1 MNLWG
6 KKIMNR
12 KFILVYLIVSFLI
25 IVVPAVPLAESIM
38 LEKNSF
44 RSSDFSINSTKPTE
58 KSYATDTENTIKN
71 NINFNDREVVNYV
84 GVPIWIYDSEYYVK
98 HVETADLNGDGIKDV
113 IAGEYDSDLY
123 TDPQKI
129 LAINGLSGNLIWDYT
144 LNDGIRSMG
153 ICDLNNDGVMDVVAG
168 ASHGSPGPDG
178 RVHAIDGTDGS
189 SLWVY
194 YPGGSTDTIGD
205 IAFGDFDGDSLS
217 DVAIAC
223 WDDYVY
229 TIDGQSGSQIW
240 SAFIGSIFVTSVST
254 GDVNNDGYDD
264 VAFANSYLPGY
275 SNLQGVLNGTD
286 GSFIWS
292 QTVLYTVENTLMS
305 DIDND
310 GALEA
315 IYGVHTDGDPGLAQ
329 FYVRNGSTGSLEWSY
344 TLGPDIGLNPD
355 IFLFSDDVDE
365 DGDLDL
371 IVGNEYVANY
381 IYAFDGDSSTP
392 MWVSE
397 ELGGYPRDMAFGDV
411 IGDGYKNIIVATYDR
426 VQIVNA
432 TDGTKVWYYAV
443 GGTIRGASCADFN
456 NDGVLDVL
464 CSGGAEIVGHD
475 PAKSVWALK
484 TTEDSP
490 ILWEFD
496 ADEYGSAVA
505 IGDLNNDIY
514 MDVIGVTSNDV
525 AWAVNGETGVELWHW
540 TATDNVYSVTTGD
553 FNGDGQIDVSVAGND
568 DIVTAIYGNNGT
580 LMWQFT
586 VPTDYIGRKCLQSA
600 DLDNDGKVD
609 VIAGSKD
616 GTVYAING
624 NTGTQ
629 LWANSEDVTAIN
641 EVELA
646 QMDGYGPLDV
656 VVADGNKVVVINGS
670 TGESLWQYDQ
680 NTAYCKHVE
689 VFDLNNDSY
698 QDIAIGVPQMGAT
711 SGRLIMVD
719 GLTHSE
725 LWTVYPFLPCSDYC
739 LSNGDLNND
748 GIKDL
753 VAGGRYDDKKVHAF
767 NGTNGNEL
775 WSYETGGEINV
786 VRVADLNY
794 DGNVEVLAGSDD
806 QYLYIFKGNDGSV
819 FWSISTADDVI
830 HLELGDI
837 SGDGYPNIAAIT
849 FGFDAVIYAFKSFYE
864 GLPPIATFTYE
875 PLNPYTYTTVY
886 FNSTSHDQD
895 GYIASWT
902 WNMDDGTI
910 LYGENVTHQFTNP
923 GSYTIMLTVTDNDGI
938 PDTYSI
944 TINVTSSLPI
954 ANFVFE
960 PANPAA
966 YETVYLNSTSFSPIW
981 NIVNWS
987 WNFGDGNYSYGEN
1000 VTHQYANNG
1009 SYSVN
1014 HTVLDN
1020 NGFTNNIIKT
1030 VIVGPLNEIPLYS
1043 GWNLITVPV
1052 DNGWYASDVV
1062 DNVSGCLYVVQ
1073 WDSVAQEFW
1082 IYVPGF
1088 PAFDFPL
1095 VPGHGYFVEMN
1106 ASNNLYL
1113 AGYPVTGV
1121 NVSLKVGVN
1130 LIGWYHNWDTTASS
1144 ILENISGCSFVI
1156 KWDQV
1161 IYDYWLYLP
1170 GFPAFDFVVSPGMGL
1185 FVEVDQESYWHG
1197 EG

>member
-1 MNLWG
+1 MSI
-6 KKIMNR
+6 KKSMAL
-12 KFILVYLIVSFLI
+12 FTILIFLI
-25 IVVPAVPLAESIM
+25 IAIPSVPLVESIF
-38 LEKNSF
+38 LQNNTFYS
-44 RSSDFSINSTKPTE
+44 
-58 KSYATDTENTIKN
+58 TDTTINNNIMLTEENN
-71 NINFNDREVVNYV
+71 NINNNIINTKNLFENNLFFNDRDIVNYV
-84 GVPIWIYDSEYYVK
+84 GVPLWIYDSDYYVQ
-98 HVETADLNGDGIKDV
+98 HVKTADLNGDGIKDV
-113 IAGEYDSDLY
+113 IAGEYGSDYY
-123 TDPQKI
+123 TDPQSVY
-129 LAINGLSGNLIWDYT
+129 AINGLSGNTMWTYL
-144 LNDGIRSMG
+144 LNDGVRSMD

-178 RVHAIDGTDGS
+178 RVHAIDGIDGTP
-189 SLWVY
+189 LWIFT
-194 YPGGSTDTIGD
+194 PGGTGDTIGD
-205 IAFGDFDGDSLS
+205 IAFGDFNGDIYP

-264 VAFANSYLPGY
+264 VAFANSYLPGF

-292 QTVLYTVENTLMS
+292 QTVSYTVENTLMS

-315 IYGVHTDGDPGLAQ
+315 IYGVHTDGDPGLAE
-329 FYVRNGSTGSLEWSY
+329 FYVRNALTGSLEWSY

-411 IGDGYKNIIVATYDR
+411 IGDGYKNIVVATYDR

-443 GGTIRGASCADFN
+443 GGTIRGAGCADFN
-456 NDGVLDVL
+456 NDGILDVL

-475 PAKSVWALK
+475 PGKSVWALK

-505 IGDLNNDIY
+505 IDDLNNDMN

-553 FNGDGQIDVSVAGND
+553 FNDDGQIDVAVAGND
-568 DIVTAIYGNNGT
+568 DIVTALYGNNGT

-586 VPTDYIGRKCLQSA
+586 VPTDYIGRKCLQST

-616 GTVYAING
+616 GNVYAING
-624 NTGTQ
+624 IDGSQ
-629 LWANSEDVTAIN
+629 LWANEDVGAVY

-646 QMDGYGPLDV
+646 QMDGHGPLDV
-656 VVADGNKVVVINGS
+656 VTIDGIKAIIINGS
-670 TGESLWQYDQ
+670 TGETLWDYDQ
-680 NTAYCKHVE
+680 NTNYAKHIE
-689 VFDLNNDSY
+689 AFDVNNDNFV
-698 QDIAIGVPQMGAT
+698 DIAIGVNKLGAT
-711 SGRLIMVD
+711 DGRIIMVD

-725 LWTVYPFLPCSDYC
+725 IWTVLPILPCSDYG
-739 LSNGDLNND
+739 LANGDLNND
-748 GIKDL
+748 GIKDIV
-753 VAGGRYDDKKVHAF
+753 VAGNYDDKKVHAF

-775 WSYETGGEINV
+775 WSYETGNEVNV

-794 DGNVEVLAGSDD
+794 DGNIEVIAGSDD
-806 QYLYIFKGNDGSV
+806 QYLYVFKGDGSV

-864 GLPPIATFTYE
+864 GFPPIATFTYE
-875 PLNPYTYTTVY
+875 PINPYTYSTVY
-886 FNSTSHDQD
+886 FNSTSYDQD

-910 LYGENVTHQFTNP
+910 LYGENVTHQFTSA
-923 GSYTIMLTVTDNDGI
+923 GSYTVMLTVTDNDGI
-938 PDTYSI
+938 PDSYTK
-944 TINVTSSLPI
+944 TINVSSSQPT
-954 ANFVFE
+954 ANFIFE
-960 PANPAA
+960 PANPAT
-966 YETVYLNSTSFSPIW
+966 YQTVYFNSTAFSPIA

-987 WNFGDGNYSYGEN
+987 WNFGDGNFSYGEL
-1000 VTHQYANNG
+1000 VTHQYAYNG
-1009 SYSVN
+1009 SYNIN
-1014 HTVLDN
+1014 HTVLDS
-1020 NGFTNNIIKT
+1020 NGFTDSIIKT
-1030 VIVGPLNEIPLYS
+1030 VIVGPLSETPLYT
-1043 GWNLITVPV
+1043 GWNLITIPI
-1052 DNGWYASDVV
+1052 DNAWVAST
-1062 DNVSGCLYVVQ
+1062 
-1073 WDSVAQEFW
+1073 
-1082 IYVPGF
+1082 
-1088 PAFDFPL
+1088 
-1095 VPGHGYFVEMN
+1095 
-1106 ASNNLYL
+1106 L
-1113 AGYPVTGV
+1113 A
-1121 NVSLKVGVN
+1121 
-1130 LIGWYHNWDTTASS
+1130 
-1144 ILENISGCSFVI
+1144 ENISGCQMVSWFDAGNQTYKTHIVGVPGYDFDI
-1156 KWDQV
+1156 EDGYGLFILVDQNSNLTMSGIGLSIV
-1161 IYDYWLYLP
+1161 SVPLSVGWNMIGWYKYYDTSASSLAGNITGCQMVSWFDSINQTFKTHIVGVP
-1170 GFPAFDFVVSPGMGL
+1170 GYDFTISRGMGL
-1185 FVEVDQESYWHG
+1185 FILVDTASIWHG